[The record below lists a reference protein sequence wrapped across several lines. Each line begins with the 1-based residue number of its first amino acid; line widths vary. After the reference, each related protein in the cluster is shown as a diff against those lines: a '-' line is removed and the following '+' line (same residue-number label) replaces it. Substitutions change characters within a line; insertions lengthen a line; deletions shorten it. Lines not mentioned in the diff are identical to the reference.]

1 MYFKTFEVCS
11 LAQWFVTGSWKVY
24 KTNKSSIS
32 YAKNARVYSCIIHYD
47 IIALDQSFEECL
59 FNVVEI
65 VNLFQNLG
73 FVIHPDKK
81 KFIPA
86 KIVKYLG
93 FIIDSEKTITY
104 LSDQKKP
111 KRYEKCCIISMKPK
125 LTIREFASFI
135 GTLTSSFPG
144 NQFGPLY
151 YRAML
156 KSKDKSLK
164 YNKGNFNAIIKL
176 PEDTL
181 HDISWW
187 KKNIFKVS
195 KHV

>member
-1 MYFKTFEVCS
+1 M
-11 LAQWFVTGSWKVY
+11 
-24 KTNKSSIS
+24 
-32 YAKNARVYSCIIHYD
+32 
-47 IIALDQSFEECL
+47 
-59 FNVVEI
+59 
-65 VNLFQNLG
+65 G

-93 FIIDSEKTITY
+93 FIIDSGKTITY

-151 YRAML
+151 CRAML

-164 YNKGNFNAIIKL
+164 YNKGNLNAIIKL